1 MKTDR
6 SVKIGLTV
14 YRSAKDIAT
23 REGRIIKRVVE
34 QAILDY
40 AARRKQEA
48 AS

>member
-6 SVKIGLTV
+6 SVKIGITV
-14 YRSAKDIAT
+14 YRSAKSIAVS
-23 REGRIIKRVVE
+23 EGRIIKRVVE

-40 AARRKQEA
+40 CAKRKVES